1 MRRGGLWLLVL
12 ALQGGGA
19 WARAGPAPSGREALL
34 TRHVRWLPDP
44 KRSRVGHDAFQADRA
59 ALKKVL
65 EAMSPVTRAESERW
79 PRAQP
84 MAFRVNVDNGFTV
97 EWVPTRWPELKSI
110 KALGLLLQSPW
121 KKRFFSVLDEARSL
135 GGIGHEQLRARFA
148 DPRVHAALNCA
159 AIGCPALRDEALAAV
174 TLEALLDDGIRRVM
188 ADRSR
193 SRNRMRDGRV
203 EVSMVFKW
211 FREEFEQG
219 RQGFDRLEDVFARRA
234 AQFGD
239 DLVAQR
245 QSRER
250 RLPVAFLDD
259 DGSLNALGR

>member
-19 WARAGPAPSGREALL
+19 WA
-34 TRHVRWLPDP
+34 
-44 KRSRVGHDAFQADRA
+44 
-59 ALKKVL
+59 LKKVL
-65 EAMSPVTRAESERW
+65 EAMSAVTRAESERW

-97 EWVPTRWPELKSI
+97 EWVLTRWPELKSI
-110 KALGLLLQSPW
+110 KALGSLLQSPW
-121 KKRFFSVLDEARSL
+121 KKRFLSVLDEARSL

-159 AIGCPALRDEALAAV
+159 SIGCPALRDEALAAA
-174 TLEALLDDGIRRVM
+174 TPEALLDDGIRRVV
-188 ADRSR
+188 ADR

-219 RQGFDRLEDVFARRA
+219 RQGFDRLEDMFARRA

-239 DLVAQR
+239 DPVAQR
-245 QSRER
+245 QLRER